1 MDLDRRQP
9 LQKHE
14 VRSPFCHWTISY
26 KATSS
31 ALAFTTITSFTSAL
45 LFRQTYIQ
53 SFTRLPCQNI
63 IAFTRHFV
71 TLQSHMIQ
79 AMGIHVKDNT
89 VPRLGN
95 MADKRNKLSS
105 SAVSQRKFSGMET
118 VVSGR
123 ISLGQQS
130 QWCREQDGIL
140 WLTICLAR
148 FGSFYAQAER
158 QLTALCRDE
167 KALYSVILAHSA
179 TGIKMDNS
187 QREYSYSWPPACAC
201 FISTH
206 VHSGVP

>member
-1 MDLDRRQP
+1 MS
-9 LQKHE
+9 KHNCIYE
-14 VRSPFCHWTISY
+14 TLRHF
-26 KATSS
+26 
-31 ALAFTTITSFTSAL
+31 TITHDSSYGHTS
-45 LFRQTYIQ
+45 
-53 SFTRLPCQNI
+53 
-63 IAFTRHFV
+63 V
-71 TLQSHMIQ
+71 
-79 AMGIHVKDNT
+79 HVKDNT

-187 QREYSYSWPPACAC
+187 QREYSYS
-201 FISTH
+201 
-206 VHSGVP
+206 